1 MKKSIL
7 TLAFLLV
14 GIISFSQPSFSGFF
28 RPVPKDLPNG
38 SLMMD
43 DTAEE
48 FAWLFRPTVGIT
60 ALQLAYNKDTKKFDA
75 SPLSSIGPGIGLR
88 HYVMVDGKP
97 YNNYGFNVI
106 ALLGYTFD
114 EENDASI
121 GLIGTFNFMEYIN
134 LGGGY
139 NFTHSQFIIIT
150 GAVVKF

>member
-1 MKKSIL
+1 MRKVL
-7 TLAFLLV
+7 FTLVFLLI
-14 GIISFSQPSFSGFF
+14 GMAGFAQGPFSGFF
-28 RPVPKDLPNG
+28 KPVPRDLPNG
-38 SLMMD
+38 SLMID

-60 ALQLAYNKDTKKFDA
+60 AVQLAYNKETKKFDA

-88 HYVMVDGKP
+88 HYIMVNGEP

-121 GLIGTFNFMEYIN
+121 GLIGTFNFMEYVN

-139 NFTHSQFIIIT
+139 NFTQKQFIIIT
-150 GAVVKF
+150 GAVIKF